1 MEDELRDI
9 KPLLEIPDSSYYL
22 FLALVALVI
31 ILLVSLIFF
40 LVKKFW
46 KKKKVNMQKVY
57 FEQFKNLDWTN
68 VKYSAYEATELGR
81 KLTLE
86 NERAK
91 EIYTQLIPM
100 LESYKYR
107 KEVPSLDEE
116 TLKQYNLLVH
126 IIDESL

>member
-1 MEDELRDI
+1 MDELRDI

-22 FLALVALVI
+22 FLSLVFLGVALVFAI
-31 ILLVSLIFF
+31 VGFLI
-40 LVKKFW
+40 KKFW
-46 KKKKVNMQKVY
+46 KKKKIDMQKVY
-57 FEQFKNLDWTN
+57 FEQFKNLDWMN
-68 VKYSAYEATELGR
+68 VKESAYEATKLGR
-81 KLTLE
+81 KLTFK

-91 EIYTQLIPM
+91 EIYEQLVPM

-126 IIDESL
+126 IIDESI